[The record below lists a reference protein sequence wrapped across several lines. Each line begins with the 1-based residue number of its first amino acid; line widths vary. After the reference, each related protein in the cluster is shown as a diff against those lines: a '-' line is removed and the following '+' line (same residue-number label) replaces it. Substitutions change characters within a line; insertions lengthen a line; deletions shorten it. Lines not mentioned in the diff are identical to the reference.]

1 MLRHRDR
8 VTTLGS
14 RSQGRARLK
23 VVPTRRG
30 EICGFQPLCTF
41 KTREKQME
49 EHGSHTLE
57 QGRRRST

>member
-30 EICGFQPLCTF
+30 EICGFQPLGF
-41 KTREKQME
+41 ISKSQAADRA
-49 EHGSHTLE
+49 TLS
-57 QGRRRST
+57 G